1 MRGEGNMKMT
11 LEVVQRY
18 EKFALMLRSVPGND
32 KGKAGLS
39 IYVDYPIM
47 LQDISGVIK
56 YVRYDRWEAKKN
68 GYYGIARIVDRYE
81 NEYEIIDFWF
91 EEEGLWKLERS
102 FECIHCVKE
111 TGIRITT
118 ELRCRDK
125 DAQSFD
131 DYQFMIPG
139 SFYNK
144 NDTDEDGRD
153 DYLGTFSQDYKDDRN
168 PMLSVTAYIPQN
180 KYFLSLIRADT
191 PVKDTTITRAQIG
204 ERHFIHETDIGSLGM
219 APSKYCAE
227 EFILR
232 CDYPFFERNTFCLN
246 VDGSGWS
253 AYKQVKEG
261 VTFKVSY
268 LLQYG
273 LASSLTEASWNTT
286 VLQMNRILN
295 PETALPVTLCE
306 ARSYRREM
314 ILNSFLEFK
323 DKKGTPAGYFVHFSP
338 RQSYGSSH
346 LLEYGFC
353 GAQTLLALDMLVAG
367 RDTSDLAL
375 KEKYR
380 ESAVKTINFL
390 VEYCMDDSGLPNGI
404 YNVEKETFVYW
415 WTGILFPFQYSND
428 RKELQAY
435 LGNQVVDSLMGI
447 ASELG
452 KVKGN
457 YCRSMV
463 DTMYYLMKC
472 YLFEKECGR
481 EHPLWQQAVLKF
493 CDKLIVMQNEN
504 GSWNRGYT
512 MQGEP
517 LTNPPEWF
525 GASEL
530 EQGSGVIFPVPLLID
545 AYRYTANKA
554 YLVSAERAAAF
565 IMENYVGDV
574 RYIGGIN
581 DTTHKKSVKIDAA
594 SVMFAMRSMLAV
606 YEQNKDVNLLCGA
619 RDAARILASWTYLW
633 DIPFDEK
640 TLLGRYS
647 FKTTGWAGCD
657 VIPACS
663 YVDCSFQ
670 EVVPDLMRIAG
681 YCRDEKLA
689 LLGKIVTRGMQHGLS
704 TPGNMYGYAMPGV
717 QCEGY
722 MTSLWL
728 ADTEHSEFSGAAA
741 KNKGDD
747 NDTCNGFVNAM
758 AIYNLDRLEE
768 YYGTLDFDK
777 IIEICINT
785 SMK

>member
-11 LEVVQRY
+11 LEIVQRN
-18 EKFALMLRSVPGND
+18 EKFALMLRSVSSNNNGQ
-32 KGKAGLS
+32 AGLS
-39 IYVDYPIM
+39 VYLDYPIM

-56 YVRYDRWEAKKN
+56 RVRYDRWEAKMQ
-68 GYYGIARIVDRYE
+68 GYCGTARVIDRYD
-81 NEYEIIDFWF
+81 NEYEINDYWY
-91 EEEGLWKLERS
+91 EEDGLWRLERAV
-102 FECIHCVKE
+102 ECRHCVKE
-111 TGIRITT
+111 TGIRLTT

-131 DYQFMIPG
+131 DYQFIIPG

-168 PMLSVTAYIPQN
+168 PTLSVTAYIPRN
-180 KYFLSLIRADT
+180 KYFVSLIRADT
-191 PVKDTTITRAQIG
+191 PVKDTTITRDQIG
-204 ERHFIHETDIGSLGM
+204 KRHFIHETDIGSLGI

-232 CDYPFFERNTFCLN
+232 CDYPFFERNSFCLN

-253 AYKQVKEG
+253 AYKKVKEG
-261 VTFKVSY
+261 VAFEVSY
-268 LLQYG
+268 LLQSG

-286 VLQMNRILN
+286 VLQMNRVLN
-295 PETALPVTLCE
+295 TEMSLPVTLRE
-306 ARSYRREM
+306 ARSFRREM

-323 DKKGTPAGYFVHFSP
+323 DKKGAPAGYFVHFSP
-338 RQSYGSSH
+338 RQSYGSAN

-353 GAQTLLALDMLVAG
+353 GAQTLLALDMLTAG
-367 RDTSDLAL
+367 EETSDPAQ
-375 KEKYR
+375 KEKYSD
-380 ESAVKTINFL
+380 SAVKTINFL
-390 VEYCMDDSGLPNGI
+390 VEHCMDDSGLPNGI
-404 YNVEKETFVYW
+404 YNVDKETFVYW

-428 RKELQAY
+428 RKELEAY
-435 LGNQVVDSLMGI
+435 LGSQVVDSLMGI
-447 ASELG
+447 AAELG

-472 YLFEKECGR
+472 YLFEKERGR
-481 EHPLWQQAVLKF
+481 EHPHWQRAVLKF
-493 CDKLIVMQNEN
+493 CDKLLKMQNEN
-504 GSWNRGYT
+504 GSWNRGYS

-525 GASEL
+525 GASES
-530 EQGSGVIFPVPLLID
+530 EQGSGVIFPVPLLMD
-545 AYRYTANKA
+545 VYHYTGNKE
-554 YLVSAERAAAF
+554 YLISAERAAAF
-565 IMENYVGDV
+565 IMENYVEEV

-594 SVMFAMRSMLAV
+594 SVMFAMRSMLVV
-606 YEQNKDVNLLCGA
+606 YEENKDVDLLCGA

-670 EVVPDLMRIAG
+670 EVIPDLMRIAG

-704 TPGNMYGYAMPGV
+704 TPGNMYDYAMPGV
-717 QCEGY
+717 QCEGF

-728 ADTEHSEFSGAAA
+728 ADTEYSEFSGAAA

-758 AIYNLDRLEE
+758 AIYNLDSLEK
-768 YYGTLDFDK
+768 YYGTLDFEK

-785 SMK
+785 SLK